1 MVAEFKKFIK
11 SKKLGDFDFED
22 GDDDIQPWADDEN
35 KTYSKAEQ
43 KEFTAQNIAAG
54 EDVVGQDI
62 FSGQTAI
69 GGSSSKGYIPE
80 NPEAARQLVRE
91 RGKSKFGI
99 EDIDTEIELRQSMFD
114 VFQGQQASI
123 DVQNK
128 PGVQAKEIAFNVKDA
143 PADFST
149 DVRQPVPTYQVTPEG
164 IIEPQITRPYGIKS
178 RKPIGVKGP
187 SQIESM
193 KAFKNAEELAS
204 LKIKRNEIVRDINF
218 STFGVNYQDEV
229 LTRTQVAEIQRV
241 ASLEGISKS
250 EALNR
255 VIPSQSDITA
265 ATGDR
270 FQTKQDWKQLYAYDY
285 SLVEEGN
292 EFRDY
297 QNEVMEKRFPDTTME
312 ERLALSGT
320 ESFREYPKGGG
331 RGGVR
336 IPGIQEA
343 ANLSSSNMTGGT
355 VSPPGYKQA
364 EMIRNSIVY
373 WTPSSSDNKA
383 DLGFSMDEYEAQAK
397 RILGKDKAKQHM
409 KDIVNPMFGMSS
421 DPKVG
426 DLRLTAP
433 EKLSVQRSIGAGGEV
448 IRTGPAFE
456 LLQKTHA
463 KIESAAKE
471 AAIIKKDIADI
482 MGGATTKDINA
493 YFKGQTLSKFDK
505 ATESFYKVSG
515 AAGSFRDVRSA
526 TILGLDVEKL
536 GLNLAPISRKR
547 SNEIMEQVSSFDR
560 TRSVNIYDPKQF
572 AGTGGGA
579 RIENINV
586 TVYSG
591 SNTDTRYGTGGTGP
605 IKQEGP
611 QATTKPQEVVPNEN
625 ARTNFVQGG
634 ALQAEPR
641 RQEAYNR
648 RQLSL
653 EKKAQR
659 ILQTPNVALTPEE
672 IKIKKDL
679 NDALKKAVPGVVG
692 LRGITGLAKIMSG
705 GGGSGNFAK

>member
-11 SKKLGDFDFED
+11 SRKLGDFDLDD
-22 GDDDIQPWADDEN
+22 GDDDIRPWADDEN

-54 EDVVGQDI
+54 EDVVGSDI

-80 NPEAARQLVRE
+80 NSEAARQLVRE
-91 RGKSKFGI
+91 RGKSQFGI
-99 EDIDTEIELRQSMFD
+99 DDIDTEIELRQSMFD

-128 PGVQAKEIAFNVKDA
+128 PGVQAKEIAFNLGEA

-149 DVRQPVPTYQVTPEG
+149 DVRQGVPSYTVTPEG
-164 IIEPQITRPYGIKS
+164 IIEPQITRPYGIKT

-204 LKIKRNEIVRDINF
+204 LKIKRNQIVRDINF
-218 STFGVNYQDEV
+218 STYGINYEAEV
-229 LTRTQVAEIQRV
+229 LTRTQVADIQKV
-241 ASLEGISKS
+241 ASFEGISKS

-255 VIPSQSDITA
+255 VIPSATDVTA
-265 ATGDR
+265 ISGDR
-270 FQTKQDWKQLYAYDY
+270 FQAKEDWKNLYAYDY
-285 SLVEEGN
+285 SSIEEGN
-292 EFRDY
+292 AFRDY

-331 RGGVR
+331 YGGVR
-336 IPGIQEA
+336 VPGIQES

-355 VSPPGYKQA
+355 VRPPGYKQA
-364 EMIRNSIVY
+364 EILRNSIVY
-373 WTPSSSDNKA
+373 WTPTSVDNTA
-383 DLGFSMDEYEAQAK
+383 DLGFSIDEYKLQAE
-397 RILGKDKAKQHM
+397 RILGKQKAAQHM
-409 KDIVNPMFGMSS
+409 KDIVNPNFGISS
-421 DPKVG
+421 DPK
-426 DLRLTAP
+426 AP
-433 EKLSVQRSIGAGGEV
+433 SKLSVQTSIGAGGEV
-448 IRTGPAFE
+448 IRSGPAFE
-456 LLQKTHA
+456 ELQRTHK

-471 AAIIKKDIADI
+471 ASIIKKDIADI
-482 MGGATTKDINA
+482 MGGTTKKDINA
-493 YFKGQTLSKFDK
+493 YFKGEKLNKFDK

-515 AAGSFRDVRSA
+515 SSGSFRDVRSA

-536 GLNLAPISRKR
+536 GINLAPISKTR
-547 SNEIMEQVSSFDR
+547 SNEIINQVKGFDVNRSINVYNPSKFSS
-560 TRSVNIYDPKQF
+560 
-572 AGTGGGA
+572 TGGGA
-579 RIENINV
+579 RIEDITV
-586 TVYSG
+586 TAYTG
-591 SNTDTRYGTGGTGP
+591 SSTDTRYGTGGSTP
-605 IKQEGP
+605 MKQEGP
-611 QATTKPQEVVPNEN
+611 QGTTKPQEVVPNEN
-625 ARTNFVQGG
+625 ARTNFNQAGG
-634 ALQAEPR
+634 LQAEPR
-641 RQEAYNR
+641 RQIAYEQR
-648 RQLSL
+648 ELAL

-672 IKIKKDL
+672 IQIKKDL
-679 NDALKKAVPGVVG
+679 NDALKKAVPGVAG

-705 GGGSGNFAK
+705 GGGAGNLAK